1 MPKVIV
7 VSNREYDL
15 LRDMMVNVMMS
26 FIDRSKVVDSPEVRD
41 VLEYEAGMI
50 SDMLERMDKRY
61 GRV

>member
-15 LRDMMVNVMMS
+15 LRDMMVNVMIS
-26 FIDRSKVVDSPEVRD
+26 FIDRSKATGSPEVRD
-41 VLEYEAGMI
+41 LLEYEAGMI

-61 GRV
+61 GV

>member
-26 FIDRSKVVDSPEVRD
+26 FIDRSKVVDRPEVRD